1 MSAYHS
7 YDGIP
12 SVADKHAL
20 TDILREEWGYEYYV
34 SALAA
39 SGTGGS
45 MADQLPLNRS
55 LVMLAAQIVYVKTS
69 RCVHRTQLI
78 QTPLSNMYVRLL

>member
-34 SALAA
+34 RVTLQSQVLENTWLT
-39 SGTGGS
+39 SLLFTG
-45 MADQLPLNRS
+45 
-55 LVMLAAQIVYVKTS
+55 
-69 RCVHRTQLI
+69 H
-78 QTPLSNMYVRLL
+78 

>member
-20 TDILREEWGYEYYV
+20 TDILREAWGYEYYV
-34 SALAA
+34 
-39 SGTGGS
+39 
-45 MADQLPLNRS
+45 RS
-55 LVMLAAQIVYVKTS
+55 LFT
-69 RCVHRTQLI
+69 
-78 QTPLSNMYVRLL
+78 RLGSEACITDQVTH

>member
-34 SALAA
+34 RPSV
-39 SGTGGS
+39 TGLS
-45 MADQLPLNRS
+45 SEAHVADQS
-55 LVMLAAQIVYVKTS
+55 TF
-69 RCVHRTQLI
+69 
-78 QTPLSNMYVRLL
+78 